1 MKSILY
7 LVVFCFSCLFV
18 RIEAQNQVVKDSMSI
33 TKVVGLQEKVD
44 YKNFQVKFKKVITDS
59 RCPKT
64 VMCVRA
70 GEADVLVAIYKNG
83 TFIEDKK
90 IRIDASGYVMESNN
104 LAFDVKDFKIY
115 GFALTPY
122 PTGTGGNSNAN
133 YELELVF
140 KPKVLK

>member
-1 MKSILY
+1 MKSIIY
-7 LVVFCFSCLFV
+7 LVVFCFSCLFGK
-18 RIEAQNQVVKDSMSI
+18 IEAQTQIVKDSMSI
-33 TKVVGLQEKVD
+33 AKVVGLQEKVD
-44 YKNFQVKFKKVITDS
+44 YKNFQVKFKKVIADS
-59 RCPKT
+59 RCPKH

-70 GEADVLVAIYKNG
+70 GEADVLVSIYKNENFVG
-83 TFIEDKK
+83 DKK

-104 LAFDVKDFKIY
+104 LAFDAKDFKIY

-122 PTGTGGNSNAN
+122 PTGTDDTTNAN